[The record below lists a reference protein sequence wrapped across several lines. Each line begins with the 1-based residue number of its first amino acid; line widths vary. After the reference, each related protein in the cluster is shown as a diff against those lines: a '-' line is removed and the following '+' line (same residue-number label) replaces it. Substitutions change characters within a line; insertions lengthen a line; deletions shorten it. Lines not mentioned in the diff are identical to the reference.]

1 MTRPMGDNQIGVLRA
16 LYERPY
22 PGGWCWE
29 NHSTTVRILNSL
41 VRRGYAET
49 FEAQGKRQIQP
60 TTHYRITANG
70 RAAYEMTKTY
80 RRSRKA

>member
-1 MTRPMGDNQIGVLRA
+1 MPRPMGDNQIGVLRA

-22 PGGWCWE
+22 PGGWCWD

-49 FEAQGKRQIQP
+49 FEAQGRYQNKPI
-60 TTHYRITANG
+60 THYRITANG
-70 RAAYEMTKTY
+70 KAAYEMTKTY
-80 RRSRKA
+80 RRAKKG